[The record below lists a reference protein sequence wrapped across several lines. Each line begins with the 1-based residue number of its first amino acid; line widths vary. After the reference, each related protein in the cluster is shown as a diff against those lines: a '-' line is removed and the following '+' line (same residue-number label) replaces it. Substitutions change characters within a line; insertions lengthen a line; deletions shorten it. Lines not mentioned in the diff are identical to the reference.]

1 MKGGNI
7 LQNIS
12 TKMKIVIAVVVVIIA
27 TTVGIYMYKQTQENT
42 VSYYDN
48 EEQSGETHIS
58 QITVH
63 ITGAINNPGVVV
75 LEEGS
80 RIVDALE
87 AAGGETDEADVNRLN
102 LAYVLE
108 DGEKLYIPSK
118 NEEEQ
123 EYITQGKDNMSEGQS
138 KININVAQIEEL
150 ITLPGVGEATANK
163 IIEYRKENGKFQ
175 KIEDLKNVPGIG
187 DSKYENIKTMIR
199 V

>member
-1 MKGGNI
+1 M
-7 LQNIS
+7 QNIS

-42 VSYYDN
+42 VIYYGN
-48 EEQSGETHIS
+48 EEQSEETHIS

-63 ITGAINNPGVVV
+63 ITGAINNPGVII
-75 LEEGS
+75 LEEGA

-87 AAGGETDEADVNRLN
+87 AAGGETEEADVNRLN

-138 KININVAQIEEL
+138 KININSAQIEEL

>member
-42 VSYYDN
+42 VSYYGN
-48 EEQSGETHIS
+48 EEQSEETHIS

-75 LEEGS
+75 LEEGA

-87 AAGGETDEADVNRLN
+87 AAGGETEEADVNRLN

-138 KININVAQIEEL
+138 KININSAQIEEL

-187 DSKYENIKTMIR
+187 DSKFENIKMLIK

>member
-42 VSYYDN
+42 VSYYGN
-48 EEQSGETHIS
+48 EEQSEETHIS

-63 ITGAINNPGVVV
+63 ITGAINNPGVII
-75 LEEGS
+75 LEEGA
-80 RIVDALE
+80 RIVDAL
-87 AAGGETDEADVNRLN
+87 GETEEADVNRLN

-138 KININVAQIEEL
+138 KININSAQIEEL

-187 DSKYENIKTMIR
+187 DSKYENIKMLIK

>member
-42 VSYYDN
+42 VSYYGN
-48 EEQSGETHIS
+48 EEQSEETHIS

-63 ITGAINNPGVVV
+63 ITGAINNPGVIII
-75 LEEGS
+75 EEGA

-87 AAGGETDEADVNRLN
+87 AAGGETEEADVNRLN

-138 KININVAQIEEL
+138 KININSAQIEEL

-187 DSKYENIKTMIR
+187 DSKYENIKTMIEI
-199 V
+199 

>member
-1 MKGGNI
+1 M
-7 LQNIS
+7 QNIS

-42 VSYYDN
+42 VSYYGN
-48 EEQSGETHIS
+48 EEQSEETHIS

-63 ITGAINNPGVVV
+63 ITGAINNPGVII
-75 LEEGS
+75 LEEGA
-80 RIVDALE
+80 RIVDALK
-87 AAGGETDEADVNRLN
+87 AAGGETEEADVNRLN

-138 KININVAQIEEL
+138 KININSAQIEEL

>member
-1 MKGGNI
+1 M
-7 LQNIS
+7 QNIS

-42 VSYYDN
+42 VSYYGN
-48 EEQSGETHIS
+48 EEQSEETHIS

-63 ITGAINNPGVVV
+63 ITGAINNPGVII
-75 LEEGS
+75 LEEGA

-87 AAGGETDEADVNRLN
+87 AAGGETEEADVNRLN

-123 EYITQGKDNMSEGQS
+123 EYITQGKDNMPEGQS
-138 KININVAQIEEL
+138 KININSAQIEEL

-187 DSKYENIKTMIR
+187 DSKFENIKMLIK

>member
-42 VSYYDN
+42 VSYYGN
-48 EEQSGETHIS
+48 EEQSEETHIS

-63 ITGAINNPGVVV
+63 ITGAINNPGVIII
-75 LEEGS
+75 EEGA

-87 AAGGETDEADVNRLN
+87 AAGGETEEADVNRLN

-138 KININVAQIEEL
+138 KININSAQIEEL
-150 ITLPGVGEATANK
+150 ITLPGVGETTANK

>member
-1 MKGGNI
+1 M
-7 LQNIS
+7 QNIS

-108 DGEKLYIPSK
+108 DGENYIYQAKMKK
-118 NEEEQ
+118 N
-123 EYITQGKDNMSEGQS
+123 K
-138 KININVAQIEEL
+138 NI
-150 ITLPGVGEATANK
+150 
-163 IIEYRKENGKFQ
+163 
-175 KIEDLKNVPGIG
+175 
-187 DSKYENIKTMIR
+187 
-199 V
+199 

>member
-12 TKMKIVIAVVVVIIA
+12 TKMKIVLAVVVVIIA

-42 VSYYDN
+42 VSYYGN
-48 EEQSGETHIS
+48 EEQSEETHIS

-63 ITGAINNPGVVV
+63 ITGAINNPGVIII
-75 LEEGS
+75 EEGA

-87 AAGGETDEADVNRLN
+87 AAGGETEEADVNRLN

-138 KININVAQIEEL
+138 KININSAQIEEL

>member
-1 MKGGNI
+1 M
-7 LQNIS
+7 QNIS

-42 VSYYDN
+42 VSYYGN
-48 EEQSGETHIS
+48 EEQSEETHIS

-63 ITGAINNPGVVV
+63 ITGAINNPGVII
-75 LEEGS
+75 LEEGA

-87 AAGGETDEADVNRLN
+87 AAGGETEEADVNRLN

-138 KININVAQIEEL
+138 KININSAQIEEL
-150 ITLPGVGEATANK
+150 ITLPGVREATANK

-187 DSKYENIKTMIR
+187 DSKYENIKMLIK

>member
-1 MKGGNI
+1 M
-7 LQNIS
+7 QNIS

-42 VSYYDN
+42 VSYYGN
-48 EEQSGETHIS
+48 EEQSEETHIS

-75 LEEGS
+75 LEEGA

-87 AAGGETDEADVNRLN
+87 AAGGETEEADVNRLN

-123 EYITQGKDNMSEGQS
+123 EYITQGKDNMPEGQS
-138 KININVAQIEEL
+138 KININSAQIEEL

-187 DSKYENIKTMIR
+187 DSKFENIKMLIK

>member
-42 VSYYDN
+42 VSYYGN
-48 EEQSGETHIS
+48 EEQSEETHIS

-75 LEEGS
+75 LEEGA

-87 AAGGETDEADVNRLN
+87 AAGGETEEADVNRLN

-138 KININVAQIEEL
+138 KININSAQIEEL

>member
-1 MKGGNI
+1 M
-7 LQNIS
+7 QNIS

-27 TTVGIYMYKQTQENT
+27 TTVGIYMYTQTQENT
-42 VSYYDN
+42 VSYYGN
-48 EEQSGETHIS
+48 EEQSEETHIS

-63 ITGAINNPGVVV
+63 ITGAINNPGVII
-75 LEEGS
+75 LEEGA

-87 AAGGETDEADVNRLN
+87 AAGGETEEADVNRLN

-138 KININVAQIEEL
+138 KININSAQIEEL

-187 DSKYENIKTMIR
+187 DSKFENIKMLIK

>member
-42 VSYYDN
+42 VSYYGN
-48 EEQSGETHIS
+48 EEQSEETHIS

-63 ITGAINNPGVVV
+63 ITGAINNPGVIII
-75 LEEGS
+75 EEGA

-87 AAGGETDEADVNRLN
+87 AAGGETEEADVNRLN

-138 KININVAQIEEL
+138 KININSAQIEEL

-187 DSKYENIKTMIR
+187 DSKFENIKMLIK

>member
-1 MKGGNI
+1 M
-7 LQNIS
+7 QNIS

-48 EEQSGETHIS
+48 EEQSGEIHIS

-75 LEEGS
+75 LEEGA

-87 AAGGETDEADVNRLN
+87 AAGGETEEADVNRLN

-138 KININVAQIEEL
+138 KININSAQIEEL

-187 DSKYENIKTMIR
+187 DSKFENIKMLIK

>member
-1 MKGGNI
+1 M
-7 LQNIS
+7 QNIS

-42 VSYYDN
+42 VSYYGN
-48 EEQSGETHIS
+48 EEQSEETHIS

-63 ITGAINNPGVVV
+63 ITGAINNPGVII
-75 LEEGS
+75 LEEGA

-87 AAGGETDEADVNRLN
+87 AAGGETEEADVNRLN
-102 LAYVLE
+102 LVYVLE

-138 KININVAQIEEL
+138 KININSAQIEEL

>member
-42 VSYYDN
+42 VSYYGN
-48 EEQSGETHIS
+48 EEQSEETHIS

-63 ITGAINNPGVVV
+63 ITGAINNPGVII
-75 LEEGS
+75 LEEGA

-87 AAGGETDEADVNRLN
+87 AAGGETEEADVNRLN

-138 KININVAQIEEL
+138 KININSAQIEEL

-187 DSKYENIKTMIR
+187 DSKFENIKMLIK

>member
-1 MKGGNI
+1 M
-7 LQNIS
+7 QNIS

-48 EEQSGETHIS
+48 EEQSGETYIS

-75 LEEGS
+75 LEEGA

-87 AAGGETDEADVNRLN
+87 AAGGETEEADVNRLN

-138 KININVAQIEEL
+138 KININSAQIEEL

>member
-42 VSYYDN
+42 VSYYGN
-48 EEQSGETHIS
+48 EEQSEETHIS

-63 ITGAINNPGVVV
+63 ITGAINNPGVIII
-75 LEEGS
+75 EEGA

-87 AAGGETDEADVNRLN
+87 AAGGETEEADVNRLN

-138 KININVAQIEEL
+138 KININSAQIEEL

>member
-42 VSYYDN
+42 VSYYGN
-48 EEQSGETHIS
+48 EEQSEETHIS

-63 ITGAINNPGVVV
+63 ITGAINNPGVII
-75 LEEGS
+75 LEEGA

-87 AAGGETDEADVNRLN
+87 AAGGETEEADVNRLN

-138 KININVAQIEEL
+138 KININSAQIEEL

>member
-1 MKGGNI
+1 M
-7 LQNIS
+7 QNIS

-42 VSYYDN
+42 VSYYGN
-48 EEQSGETHIS
+48 EEQSEETHIS

-63 ITGAINNPGVVV
+63 ITGAINNPGVII
-75 LEEGS
+75 LEEGA

-87 AAGGETDEADVNRLN
+87 AAGGETEEADVNRLN

-138 KININVAQIEEL
+138 KININSAQIEEL
-150 ITLPGVGEATANK
+150 ITLPEVGEATANK

>member
-1 MKGGNI
+1 M
-7 LQNIS
+7 QNIS

-42 VSYYDN
+42 VSYYGN
-48 EEQSGETHIS
+48 EEQSEETHIS

-63 ITGAINNPGVVV
+63 ITGAINNPGVIII
-75 LEEGS
+75 EEGA

-87 AAGGETDEADVNRLN
+87 AAGGETEEADVNRLN

-138 KININVAQIEEL
+138 KININSAQIEEL
-150 ITLPGVGEATANK
+150 ITL
-163 IIEYRKENGKFQ
+163 
-175 KIEDLKNVPGIG
+175 PGIG

>member
-1 MKGGNI
+1 M
-7 LQNIS
+7 QNIS

-42 VSYYDN
+42 VSYYGN
-48 EEQSGETHIS
+48 EEQSEETHIS

-63 ITGAINNPGVVV
+63 ITGAINNPGVII
-75 LEEGS
+75 LEEGA

-87 AAGGETDEADVNRLN
+87 AAGGETEEADVNRLN

-108 DGEKLYIPSK
+108 DGEKQYIPSK

-138 KININVAQIEEL
+138 KININSAQIEEL
-150 ITLPGVGEATANK
+150 ITLTGVGEATANK

-187 DSKYENIKTMIR
+187 DSKFENIKMLIK

>member
-42 VSYYDN
+42 VSYYGN
-48 EEQSGETHIS
+48 EEQSEETHIS

-63 ITGAINNPGVVV
+63 ITGAINNPGVIII
-75 LEEGS
+75 EEGA

-87 AAGGETDEADVNRLN
+87 AAGGETEEADVNRLN

-138 KININVAQIEEL
+138 KININSAQIEEL
-150 ITLPGVGEATANK
+150 ITLPGEATANK

-187 DSKYENIKTMIR
+187 DSKYENIKMLIK

>member
-1 MKGGNI
+1 M
-7 LQNIS
+7 QNIS

-42 VSYYDN
+42 VSYYGN
-48 EEQSGETHIS
+48 EEQSEETHIR

-63 ITGAINNPGVVV
+63 ITGAINNPGVIII
-75 LEEGS
+75 EEGA

-87 AAGGETDEADVNRLN
+87 AAGGETEEADVNRLN

-138 KININVAQIEEL
+138 KININSAQIEEL

>member
-12 TKMKIVIAVVVVIIA
+12 TKMKIVIAVVVVLIA

-42 VSYYDN
+42 VSYYGN
-48 EEQSGETHIS
+48 EEQSEETHIS

-63 ITGAINNPGVVV
+63 ITGAINNPGVII
-75 LEEGS
+75 LEEGA

-87 AAGGETDEADVNRLN
+87 AAGGETEEADVNRLN

-138 KININVAQIEEL
+138 KININSAQIEEL

>member
-108 DGEKLYIPSK
+108 DGEKLYIQVALKIDSDK
-118 NEEEQ
+118 TAEREFGNLLKIQ
-123 EYITQGKDNMSEGQS
+123 DNYPKIVVTEDTFSGNSYEG
-138 KININVAQIEEL
+138 
-150 ITLPGVGEATANK
+150 
-163 IIEYRKENGKFQ
+163 
-175 KIEDLKNVPGIG
+175 
-187 DSKYENIKTMIR
+187 IR
-199 V
+199 HCSIRQFLME

>member
-1 MKGGNI
+1 M
-7 LQNIS
+7 
-12 TKMKIVIAVVVVIIA
+12 T
-27 TTVGIYMYKQTQENT
+27 
-42 VSYYDN
+42 
-48 EEQSGETHIS
+48 
-58 QITVH
+58 

-75 LEEGS
+75 LEEGA

-87 AAGGETDEADVNRLN
+87 AAGGETEEADVNRLN

-138 KININVAQIEEL
+138 KININSAQIEEL

-187 DSKYENIKTMIR
+187 DSKYENIKMLIK

>member
-48 EEQSGETHIS
+48 EEQSEETHIS

-63 ITGAINNPGVVV
+63 ITGAINNPGVII
-75 LEEGS
+75 LEEGA

-87 AAGGETDEADVNRLN
+87 AAGGETEEADINRLN

-138 KININVAQIEEL
+138 KININSAQIEEL

-163 IIEYRKENGKFQ
+163 IIEYRKENGKFK

>member
-1 MKGGNI
+1 M
-7 LQNIS
+7 
-12 TKMKIVIAVVVVIIA
+12 
-27 TTVGIYMYKQTQENT
+27 
-42 VSYYDN
+42 
-48 EEQSGETHIS
+48 
-58 QITVH
+58 H

-123 EYITQGKDNMSEGQS
+123 KYITQGKDNMSEGQS
-138 KININVAQIEEL
+138 KININSAQIEEL

-187 DSKYENIKTMIR
+187 DSKFENIKMLIK

>member
-1 MKGGNI
+1 M
-7 LQNIS
+7 QNIS

-42 VSYYDN
+42 VSYYGN
-48 EEQSGETHIS
+48 EEQSEETHIS

-63 ITGAINNPGVVV
+63 ITGAINNPGVIII
-75 LEEGS
+75 EEGA

-87 AAGGETDEADVNRLN
+87 AAGGETEEADVNRLN

-138 KININVAQIEEL
+138 KININVAQIGEL

-187 DSKYENIKTMIR
+187 DSKFENIKMLIK